1 VSTTSLDLAGR
12 RALVTGG
19 AGGLGTAIARSLL
32 RAGAH
37 VAIADL
43 PGERLE
49 KAHADLASDG
59 DAIAI
64 GADLSAP
71 EPARAV
77 VDDAVDALGGRL
89 QILVNCVGVMR
100 TVPMAEL
107 TDLDWSRTLD
117 INLTGVFHTLRAG
130 AEAIRNAGGGA
141 IVNVSSVA
149 GRSGRPNA
157 AAYAASKAALLSLTQ
172 SAAMAYAPDVRVNAV
187 CPGVFLTDM
196 WAGIKA
202 ERDEEF
208 GPGAGEAYLTEI
220 AGRTAMA
227 RVGEPDELASVVLFL
242 ASDLASFVTGQAINV
257 DGGLEMD

>member
-1 VSTTSLDLAGR
+1 MDNASLNLADR

-19 AGGLGTAIARSLL
+19 AGGLGLAIARSLL
-32 RAGAH
+32 LAGAR
-37 VAIADL
+37 VAVADL

-49 KAHADLASDG
+49 KAEAGLAADG
-59 DAIAI
+59 DVVAVP
-64 GADLSAP
+64 ADLSAP

-77 VDDAVDALGGRL
+77 VADALDALGGEL

-100 TVPMAEL
+100 TVPMAEV
-107 TDLDWSRTLD
+107 TDLDWGRTLD
-117 INLTGVFHTLRAG
+117 INLSGVFHTLRAG
-130 AEAIRNAGGGA
+130 AEAIRRSGGGA

-157 AAYAASKAALLSLTQ
+157 AAYAASKAGLLSVTK

-202 ERDEEF
+202 ERDQEF
-208 GPGAGEAYLTEI
+208 GPGAGEAYLEEI
-220 AGRTAMA
+220 AGKTAMA
-227 RVGEPDELASVVLFL
+227 RVGQPDELASVVLFL
-242 ASDLASFVTGQAINV
+242 VSDLASFVTGQAINV

>member
-1 VSTTSLDLAGR
+1 MDGLDLTGR

-19 AGGLGTAIARSLL
+19 AGGLGAAIAGALA
-32 RAGAH
+32 RAGAA

-43 PGERLE
+43 PGDRLAVVQE
-49 KAHADLASDG
+49 ELAADGEVVAV
-59 DAIAI
+59 
-64 GADLSAP
+64 GADLSQP
-71 EPARAV
+71 GTARAV
-77 VDDAVDALGGRL
+77 VTDAVQALGGAGL

-100 TVPMAEL
+100 TVPMAEV
-107 TDLDWSRTLD
+107 TDDDWRRTMD
-117 INLTGVFHTLRAG
+117 VNLTGVFHTLRAA
-130 AEAIRNAGGGA
+130 AEVIRRSGGGS

-157 AAYAASKAALLSLTQ
+157 AAYAASKAALLSLTK

-196 WAGIKA
+196 WASIRA
-202 ERDEEF
+202 ERDAEF
-208 GPGAGEAYLTEI
+208 GPGAGDAYLKEV

-227 RVGEPDELASVVLFL
+227 RVGEPEELASVVLFL